1 MKHRT
6 VIKASLALLLMGG
19 ATWRLCAIEDYRP
32 SVTDTLTSPTP
43 LPASITIDDAVRIAL
58 TESTSVLVG
67 DMAVQKE
74 RYTYKS
80 AVAQLYPSINLQGSY
95 GYTHAWPTCLF
106 ISSI

>member
-43 LPASITIDDAVRIAL
+43 LPASITIDDAVRIAGRRYGGAKGAIHL
-58 TESTSVLVG
+58 QECGSSVVP
-67 DMAVQKE
+67 E
-74 RYTYKS
+74 Y
-80 AVAQLYPSINLQGSY
+80 
-95 GYTHAWPTCLF
+95 
-106 ISSI
+106 